1 MERCSRTKRG
11 SDREKQINRQTLV
24 ERYSRTKRGRD
35 RVTKR
40 LRQRKKIVH

>member
-1 MERCSRTKRG
+1 MERYSRIKRG

-40 LRQRKKIVH
+40 QRQIKKVVH